1 MPESATRTAPAV
13 GPGSASPPLRVAVI
27 GVGRIGRM
35 HAELLAH
42 RVPDVA
48 LASVYDA
55 ASDVAQAVGA
65 ELGADVPDS
74 VDELLSADDVDA
86 VAICSSTPTHA
97 DLIERAARAGK
108 AVLCEKP
115 VSFDL
120 ADVDRALAAVATAG
134 VPFQIGFNR
143 RFDPAHQA
151 VRDAVAGGEL
161 GDPHLARI
169 SSRDPAPP
177 PLEYSRVSGGLFL
190 DMTVHD
196 FDMARFVT
204 GSEVTGVYA
213 TGSIRVT
220 PGLDEFG
227 DIDTAVV
234 TLTHDNGCLTVID
247 NSRQAVY
254 GYDQR
259 VEVLGSAGAASSENP
274 LVHTT
279 VIRDVS
285 GSRLAAMP
293 YFFIERYTASYVR
306 QWEAFAAAVRASVT
320 PPVSSLDARAP
331 LVIGLAALRSLRE
344 RRPVAVSEVDA

>member
-1 MPESATRTAPAV
+1 MPESAVRTAPAG

-42 RVPDVA
+42 RVPGVA

-55 ASDVAQAVGA
+55 APDVA
-65 ELGADVPDS
+65 ADGRGRARRGRARDASMSSCPR
-74 VDELLSADDVDA
+74 DDVDA

-97 DLIERAARAGK
+97 PLIERAARAGK
-108 AVLCEKP
+108 AILCEKP
-115 VSFDL
+115 VSLDL
-120 ADVDRALAAVATAG
+120 AEVDRALAAVTAAG

-151 VRDAVAGGEL
+151 VRDAVAAGEV
-161 GDPHLARI
+161 GEPHLARI

-196 FDMARFVT
+196 FDMARYVT
-204 GSEVTGVYA
+204 GSEVTEVYA
-213 TGSIRVT
+213 TGSVRVT
-220 PGLDEFG
+220 PGSSEFG

-234 TLTHDNGCLTVID
+234 TLTHENGCLTVID

-259 VEVLGSAGAASSENP
+259 VEVFGSAGAACVGEP
-274 LVHTT
+274 
-279 VIRDVS
+279 
-285 GSRLAAMP
+285 
-293 YFFIERYTASYVR
+293 
-306 QWEAFAAAVRASVT
+306 
-320 PPVSSLDARAP
+320 ARAHDGHP
-331 LVIGLAALRSLRE
+331 GRATARAWRRCRTSSSSAT
-344 RRPVAVSEVDA
+344 RRPTCASGRRSPPPSARA